1 MSYFIRIFCQ
11 SAQAVPR
18 YNIGQF
24 ILDGA
29 YFDEQPEFLPALNE
43 IASRLPNWESFQIR
57 YDADQRPIILMCNS
71 GDPLFETERNELI
84 DLIPQLIDTPIQHDL
99 IDNLMTSTQVIVIEL
114 DRENLSDEAWEML
127 DALEAYLA
135 EILAGLVYAPDDG
148 FYGSGLEL
156 LYKIGSI

>member
-11 SAQAVPR
+11 STQPIPR

-29 YFDEQPEFLPALNE
+29 FFVQQPEFTPDLKEAKC
-43 IASRLPNWESFQIR
+43 RLVNWERFQIHCSP
-57 YDADQRPIILMCNS
+57 DQRPIVLTRNAED
-71 GDPLFETERNELI
+71 GLFEAECDNLV
-84 DLIPQLIDTPIQHDL
+84 DLIPRLVDSPIQHDL
-99 IDNLMTSTQVIVIEL
+99 IDNLGTATQVIVIEL

-135 EILAGLVYAPDDG
+135 ETLGGLIYAPDDG
-148 FYGSGLEL
+148 FYGSSFEL
-156 LYKIGSI
+156 LYKIG

>member
-29 YFDEQPEFLPALNE
+29 YFDGQPEFMPALNE
-43 IASRLPNWESFQIR
+43 AESRLPNWEHFQIH
-57 YDADQRPIILMCNS
+57 YLPDHHPIVLMHNTDD
-71 GDPLFETERNELI
+71 GLFEAERDNLI
-84 DLIPQLIDTPIQHDL
+84 DLISRLVASPIQHDL
-99 IDNLMTSTQVIVIEL
+99 IDNLTTSTQVIVIEL

-127 DALEAYLA
+127 DALEAYIA
-135 EILAGLVYAPDDG
+135 ETLAGLVYAPGDG

-156 LYKIGSI
+156 LYKIG

>member
-11 SAQAVPR
+11 SAQPIPR

-29 YFDEQPEFLPALNE
+29 YLDTQPEFTPALNDVE
-43 IASRLPNWESFQIR
+43 SRLLNWERFEIR
-57 YDADQRPIILMCNS
+57 YDVDQHPIILMSNI
-71 GDPLFETERNELI
+71 GDNLFEAERAELI
-84 DLIPQLIDTPIQHDL
+84 DLIPRLVDAPIQYGL
-99 IDNLMTSTQVIVIEL
+99 IDNLMTAAQVIVIQL

-135 EILAGLVYAPDDG
+135 ETLAGLVYAPDDG

>member
-11 SAQAVPR
+11 SAQAIPR

-29 YFDEQPEFLPALNE
+29 YFDGQPEFVPSLNDSE
-43 IASRLPNWESFQIR
+43 SRLPNWEYFQVH
-57 YDADQRPIILMCNS
+57 YLPNYRPVVLMHNTDD
-71 GDPLFETERNELI
+71 GLFEAERDNLI
-84 DLIPQLIDTPIQHDL
+84 DLIPRLVDAPIQHDL
-99 IDNLMTSTQVIVIEL
+99 IDNLMTTAQVIVIEL

-135 EILAGLVYAPDDG
+135 ETLAGLVYAPDDG

-156 LYKIGSI
+156 LHKIG

>member
-1 MSYFIRIFCQ
+1 MSYLIRIFCQ

-29 YFDEQPEFLPALNE
+29 YFDEQPEFTPVLKDAE
-43 IASRLPNWESFQIR
+43 SRLPNWERFQVQ
-57 YDADQRPIILMCNS
+57 YNVDQQPITLMCNS
-71 GDPLFETERNELI
+71 GDLFESERNELI
-84 DLIPQLIDTPIQHDL
+84 DLIPQLVYAPIQHDL
-99 IDNLMTSTQVIVIEL
+99 IDNLMTAAQVFVIEL

-135 EILAGLVYAPDDG
+135 ETLAGLVYAPDDG